1 MIIGIDPD
9 IDKSG
14 MAVKRADGAIE
25 LHNKTFFQLYSYLNM
40 HKDNIK
46 HVVVEASWLI
56 KHNWHAN
63 TKGSAALN
71 AKIGSSTGANHE
83 VGRKIVEMCEFL
95 GIDFELKRPLKKKWK
110 GPNGKI
116 THEELAMLVPG
127 LPKRTNSEQ
136 RDAALLI
143 L

>member
-14 MAVKRADGAIE
+14 VAVKAKDGRFE
-25 LHNKTFFQLYSYLNM
+25 LYNKTFFQLYTYLNV

-63 TKGSAALN
+63 KKGSAALN

-95 GIDFELKRPLKKKWK
+95 NIECVLKKPLKKIWK
-110 GPNGKI
+110 SKDKKI
-116 THEELAMLVPG
+116 THEEFVALVKQPFT
-127 LPKRTNSEQ
+127 RTNQEQ